1 MLVFVLMD
9 ESSFSA
15 QTEGIR
21 KANSAAIQIS
31 ILLIIFCLQQLTGY
45 LLSISGWLVKK
56 QYSSLT

>member
-21 KANSAAIQIS
+21 KANSAPVQIS
-31 ILLIIFCLQQLTGY
+31 ILLIIFCLQELTGY
-45 LLSISGWLVKK
+45 LLSIS
-56 QYSSLT
+56 S